1 MSVADSDDVRRILG
15 EIDDATL
22 IEIMALK
29 PTVNDLEQAAVWAAG
44 DGDILAKQG
53 GPGGGVVADIVDLFT
68 TDEEEPPPTG

>member
-29 PTVNDLEQAAVWAAG
+29 PTMNDLEEAAVWAVG

-53 GPGGGVVADIVDLFT
+53 RPGGGVVADIVDLLT
-68 TDEEEPPPTG
+68 ADEEEPPPTG